1 MKVSLVATVKDAAPH
16 AREFLTSLAAQ
27 TRMPDEVVI
36 VDGGSTD
43 GTLEV
48 LRSVTG
54 VTVIESPGANI
65 PTGRNVAIRAATH
78 DAIAVTDAD
87 CVLAPD
93 WLERIVEPL
102 ERGADVS
109 MGLYRPLTGS
119 FFEVCAAAVSIKERG
134 EIRADRYLPSAR
146 SVAFRRDAFET
157 AGGYPEWLSIGEDM
171 LLNHRWRALGLRMQL
186 AENAVVYRRPRS
198 NLRAYFQQFFGYAEG
213 DALGGMHARRH
224 ALRFAAYGGAILA
237 ILSKGRA
244 AKVMAGM
251 AGLAYAA
258 RPIRRAFR
266 LLPHDRDRVAAVF
279 AVPALMGLTDVAKMS
294 GYLTGRLRR
303 EARSS
308 GQVQG
313 SEGLGKNIST

>member
-1 MKVSLVATVKDAAPH
+1 MKVSLVATVKDASPH

-27 TRMPDEVVI
+27 TRTPDEVVI

-48 LRSVTG
+48 LRAAPG
-54 VTVIESPGANI
+54 VTVIESPGSNI

-93 WLERIVEPL
+93 WFERIIEPL

-119 FFEVCAAAVSIKERG
+119 FFEVCAAAVSIKERE
-134 EIRADRYLPSAR
+134 EIRPDRYLPSAR

-186 AENAVVYRRPRS
+186 AEGAVVYRRPRS
-198 NLRAYFQQFFGYAEG
+198 NLRAYLTQFFRYAAG

-224 ALRFAAYGGAILA
+224 AARFAAYGGLTLA
-237 ILSKGRA
+237 TFSRGRMP
-244 AKVMAGM
+244 KVLVALGG
-251 AGLAYAA
+251 AAYAA

-266 LLPHDRDRVAAVF
+266 LLPTGRDRAAASV
-279 AVPALMGLTDVAKMS
+279 AVPLLMGATDAAKMA
-294 GYLTGRLRR
+294 GYLVGRLRR
-303 EARSS
+303 GMHRGDEMGEDTAP
-308 GQVQG
+308 
-313 SEGLGKNIST
+313 

>member
-1 MKVSLVATVKDAAPH
+1 MKVSLVATVKDASPH
-16 AREFLTSLAAQ
+16 AKEFLTSLAAQ

-48 LRSVTG
+48 LRAAPG
-54 VTVIESPGANI
+54 VTVIESPGSNI

-93 WLERIVEPL
+93 WFERIVEPL

-109 MGLYRPLTGS
+109 MGLYRPLTTS
-119 FFEVCAAAVSIKERG
+119 FFEACAAAISIKERD

-146 SVAFRRDAFET
+146 SVAFRRDAFEN

-171 LLNHRWRALGLRMQL
+171 LLNHRWRALGIRMQL
-186 AENAVVYRRPRS
+186 AEGAVVYRRPRS
-198 NLRAYFQQFFGYAEG
+198 DLRAYLIQFFRYSEG

-224 ALRFAAYGGAILA
+224 AARFAAYGGLA
-237 ILSKGRA
+237 LAMFSRGRA
-244 AKVMAGM
+244 PKAALALG
-251 AGLAYAA
+251 AAAYAA
-258 RPIRRAFR
+258 RPIRRSFR
-266 LLPHDRDRVAAVF
+266 LLPNGRDRAAATL
-279 AVPALMGLTDVAKMS
+279 AVPLLMGATDAAKMA
-294 GYLTGRLRR
+294 GYIAGRLRR
-303 EARSS
+303 GMRRDVEMREDTAS
-308 GQVQG
+308 
-313 SEGLGKNIST
+313 

>member
-1 MKVSLVATVKDAAPH
+1 PA
-16 AREFLTSLAAQ
+16 
-27 TRMPDEVVI
+27 
-36 VDGGSTD
+36 
-43 GTLEV
+43 
-48 LRSVTG
+48 
-54 VTVIESPGANI
+54 
-65 PTGRNVAIRAATH
+65 GRNVAIRAATH

-93 WLERIVEPL
+93 WFERIVEPL

-119 FFEVCAAAVSIKERG
+119 FFEACAAAVSIKERN

-186 AENAVVYRRPRS
+186 AEGAVVYRRPRS
-198 NLRAYFQQFFGYAEG
+198 DLRGYLTQFFRYAEG

-224 ALRFAAYGGAILA
+224 AARFAAYGGLA
-237 ILSKGRA
+237 LAMLSSGRA
-244 AKVMAGM
+244 PKVLAALGG
-251 AGLAYAA
+251 AAYAA

-266 LLPHDRDRVAAVF
+266 LLPSARDRAAASV
-279 AVPALMGLTDVAKMS
+279 AVPLLMGVTDVAKMT
-294 GYLTGRLRR
+294 GYVAGRLRR
-303 EARSS
+303 R
-308 GQVQG
+308 GQG
-313 SEGLGKNIST
+313 SERLVQNISA

>member
-1 MKVSLVATVKDAAPH
+1 VKVSLVATVKDASPH

-48 LRSVTG
+48 LRSAPG
-54 VTVIESPGANI
+54 VTVIESPGSNI

-93 WLERIVEPL
+93 WFERIVEPL

-119 FFEVCAAAVSIKERG
+119 FFEVCAAAVSIKERE
-134 EIRADRYLPSAR
+134 EIRPDRYLPSAR

-186 AENAVVYRRPRS
+186 AEGAVVYRRPRS
-198 NLRAYFQQFFGYAEG
+198 DLRAYLTQFFRYAEG

-224 ALRFAAYGGAILA
+224 AARFAAYGGLA
-237 ILSKGRA
+237 PAMLTRGRA
-244 AKVMAGM
+244 PKLVAA
-251 AGLAYAA
+251 AAAAAYAS
-258 RPIRRAFR
+258 RPVRRAFR
-266 LLPHDRDRVAAVF
+266 LLPSPTDRAAAAI
-279 AVPALMGLTDVAKMS
+279 AVPLLMGVTDAAKMA
-294 GYLTGRLRR
+294 GYLAGRIRR
-303 EARSS
+303 GRHATRRVGENT
-308 GQVQG
+308 QP
-313 SEGLGKNIST
+313 

>member
-16 AREFLTSLAAQ
+16 ASDFLTSLAAQ

-48 LRSVTG
+48 LRSASG
-54 VTVIESPGANI
+54 VTVIESPGSNI

-78 DAIAVTDAD
+78 DTIAVTDAD

-93 WLERIVEPL
+93 WFERIIEPL

-119 FFEVCAAAVSIKERG
+119 FFEACAAAVSIKERG
-134 EIRADRYLPSAR
+134 EIRAERYLPSAR

-186 AENAVVYRRPRS
+186 AEGAVVYRRPRS
-198 NLRAYFQQFFGYAEG
+198 HLRPYLTQFFRYAEG

-224 ALRFAAYGGAILA
+224 AARFAAYGGLALA
-237 ILSKGRA
+237 ILSTGRA
-244 AKVMAGM
+244 PKLLTAAAGT
-251 AGLAYAA
+251 AYAA
-258 RPIRRAFR
+258 RPLRRAFR
-266 LLPHDRDRVAAVF
+266 LLPSPRERAAAAV
-279 AVPALMGLTDVAKMS
+279 AVPLLMGATDAAKMA
-294 GYLTGRLRR
+294 GYLVGRIRR
-303 EARSS
+303 SRHASGRVGENSS
-308 GQVQG
+308 A
-313 SEGLGKNIST
+313 